1 MLNVVALTGRLVEDP
16 ELKTTG
22 NGVSVCSI
30 RLAVDRDYAP
40 QGQERK
46 ADFINVVAWRGTAE
60 FISKYFRKGQMIA
73 VNGSIQTRQY
83 EDRKGNKRTAVE
95 VVAAGV
101 SFCGSKSEQPG
112 EKGNPK
118 TYPAQTDPP
127 LGGAQTPPQAYQRQ
141 EYEQQSFANAEP
153 DDFSAVDFDDELP
166 F

>member
-16 ELKTTG
+16 ELKTTT
-22 NGVSVCSI
+22 NGVSVCSFRI
-30 RLAVDRDYAP
+30 AVDRDYAP

-60 FISKYFRKGQMIA
+60 FVAKFFRKGQMIA

-83 EDRKGNKRTAVE
+83 EDRRGNKRAAVE
-95 VVAAGV
+95 VVAGSV
-101 SFCGSKSEQPG
+101 SFCGSKADQPG
-112 EKGNPK
+112 EKANPQ
-118 TYPAQTDPP
+118 TYPATSQPP
-127 LGGAQTPPQAYQRQ
+127 QRDAQTPPQAYQRQ
-141 EYEQQSFANAEP
+141 EYEQQTFTNAGP

>member
-22 NGVSVCSI
+22 NGVSVCSFRI
-30 RLAVDRDYAP
+30 AVDRDYAP

-46 ADFINVVAWRGTAE
+46 AAFINVVAWRGTAE
-60 FISKYFRKGQMIA
+60 FVAKFFRKGQMIA

-83 EDRKGNKRTAVE
+83 EDRRGNKRTAVE
-95 VVAAGV
+95 VVAGSV
-101 SFCGSKSEQPG
+101 SFCGSKADQPG
-112 EKGNPK
+112 EKANPQ
-118 TYPAQTDPP
+118 TYPAGAETPQRD
-127 LGGAQTPPQAYQRQ
+127 AQTPPQAYQRQ
-141 EYEQQSFANAEP
+141 EYEQQTFTNAGP

>member
-22 NGVSVCSI
+22 NGVSVCSFRI
-30 RLAVDRDYAP
+30 AVDRDYAP

-60 FISKYFRKGQMIA
+60 FVAKFFRKGQMIA

-83 EDRKGNKRTAVE
+83 EDRRGNKRTAVE
-95 VVAAGV
+95 VVAGSV
-101 SFCGSKSEQPG
+101 SFCGSKADQPG
-112 EKGNPK
+112 EKANPQ
-118 TYPAQTDPP
+118 TYPAGAETPQRD
-127 LGGAQTPPQAYQRQ
+127 AQTPPQAYQRQ
-141 EYEQQSFANAEP
+141 EYEQQTFTNAGP

>member
-95 VVAAGV
+95 VVATGV

-118 TYPAQTDPP
+118 TYPVQTDPP
-127 LGGAQTPPQAYQRQ
+127 LGGAQMPPQAYQRQ
-141 EYEQQSFANAEP
+141 EYEQQSFTNAEP